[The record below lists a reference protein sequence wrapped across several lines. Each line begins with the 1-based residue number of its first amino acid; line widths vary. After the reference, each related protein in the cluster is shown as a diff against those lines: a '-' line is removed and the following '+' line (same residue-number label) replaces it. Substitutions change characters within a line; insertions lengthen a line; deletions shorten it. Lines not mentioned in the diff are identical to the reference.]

1 MSVVVVNKLSLSV
14 PAKDLRDAV
23 AAAFPAVFDACEGF
37 ERFIV
42 AQTAEHE
49 VVALMFWD
57 SPEHAA
63 AGAAAIGPTV
73 ASVVGS
79 SLTNQD
85 RTVGQIVTDHVAAKH
100 GGHKDA

>member
-1 MSVVVVNKLSLSV
+1 MSVVVVNKLTLSV

-23 AAAFPAVFDACEGF
+23 AAAFPAVFDACDGF

-42 AQTAEHE
+42 AQTAERE
-49 VVALMFWD
+49 VVAMMFWD
-57 SPEHAA
+57 TAEHAT

-79 SLTNQD
+79 SLINQD
-85 RTVGQIVTDHVAAKH
+85 RTVGEIVTDHTSSKH
-100 GGHKDA
+100 GGWKDA

>member
-1 MSVVVVNKLSLSV
+1 MSVVVVNKLTLSV
-14 PAKDLRDAV
+14 PAQDLRDAV

-37 ERFIV
+37 ERFVV

-49 VVALMFWD
+49 VVALIFWD
-57 SPEHAA
+57 SAEHAA

-79 SLTNQD
+79 SLINQE
-85 RTVGQIVTDHVAAKH
+85 RTVGEIVTEHVAS
-100 GGHKDA
+100 

>member
-1 MSVVVVNKLSLSV
+1 MSVVVVNKLTLAV
-14 PAKDLRDAV
+14 PAQDLRDAV

-49 VVALMFWD
+49 VVALIFWD
-57 SPEHAA
+57 SAEHAA

-73 ASVVGS
+73 AAVVGS
-79 SLTNQD
+79 SLIGQE
-85 RTVGQIVTDHVAAKH
+85 RTVGEIVTEHRSS
-100 GGHKDA
+100 GGGAH